1 MRCPVCRAEN
11 DRGPNCRRCRA
22 DLSLLFDLEARR
34 RRAVGRARAEL
45 GRGRAQEALAL
56 LDEAEALRHGDD
68 VRRLRAVAH
77 LLQRSF
83 AGAWR
88 AYEWG
93 SRLRPG
99 MGR

>member
-11 DRGPNCRRCRA
+11 DGGPNCRRCRA

-34 RRAVGRARAEL
+34 RRAVERARAEL
-45 GRGRAQEALAL
+45 AQRRAREALAL
-56 LDEAEALRHGDD
+56 LDEAEALRRGDD

-77 LLQRSF
+77 LLRRDF
-83 AGAWR
+83 ARAWQ
-88 AYEWG
+88 AYEGG

-99 MGR
+99 IGR